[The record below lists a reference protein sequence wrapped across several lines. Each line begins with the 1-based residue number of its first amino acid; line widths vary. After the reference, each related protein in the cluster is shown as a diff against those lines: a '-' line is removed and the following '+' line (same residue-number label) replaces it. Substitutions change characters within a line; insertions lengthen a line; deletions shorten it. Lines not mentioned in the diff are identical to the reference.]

1 MLALLAPLLALTP
14 LFTTPSCPPLAANG
28 SPAIDPASLTQLERC
43 LESLPQ
49 TRQQHRRGQQYS
61 WARHQLH
68 RGIVAEVSAEGRCVH
83 GQAPI
88 ALFSAGPPGAGK
100 TTWLRQHAPGLLKR
114 LSLRIDADALRA
126 ELPDYRGWNATATQ
140 AETGDLVTALLRSI
154 GQPCRVN
161 LLYDGTMTRPG
172 RYLQLI
178 PRLRQLGY
186 RIHIVEITVPETIS
200 QRRALDRYQSSGR
213 YVPAAVIQ
221 ESYRNGPSTVTR
233 LLPLVDGYIQVD
245 GVTGKIRI
253 SKGAP
258 LPHD

>member
-1 MLALLAPLLALTP
+1 MAPLAAS
-14 LFTTPSCPPLAANG
+14 PSCPPLAANG
-28 SPAIDPASLTQLERC
+28 RPAIDPASLTHLERC

-68 RGIVAEVSAEGRCVH
+68 RRIVAEVSAEGRCVH

-100 TTWLRQHAPGLLKR
+100 TTWLRQHAPGLLER

-126 ELPDYRGWNATATQ
+126 KLPEDQGWNAAATQ
-140 AETGDLVTALLRSI
+140 AEAGDLVTALLRSI
-154 GQPCRVN
+154 GQPCRMN

-186 RIHIVEITVPETIS
+186 RIHIVEIIVPEAVS
-200 QRRALDRYQSSGR
+200 QRRVLERYQSSGR

-221 ESYRNGPSTVTR
+221 EAYRNGPATVAR
-233 LLPLVDGYIQVD
+233 LRPLVDGSILVD
-245 GVTGKIRI
+245 GATGAIRI
-253 SKGAP
+253 SSGAP

>member
-1 MLALLAPLLALTP
+1 MIVLLAPLLALTP
-14 LFTTPSCPPLAANG
+14 LAAAPSCPPLAVDG
-28 SPAIDPASLTQLERC
+28 RPAIDPASLMQLEIC
-43 LESLPQ
+43 LKSLPQ

-61 WARHQLH
+61 LGRHQLH
-68 RGIVAEVSAEGRCVH
+68 RRIVAQASAAGRCVH

-100 TTWLRQHAPGLLKR
+100 TTWLRQHAPGLLER
-114 LSLRIDADALRA
+114 LSLRIEPDVLRT
-126 ELPDYRGWNATATQ
+126 ELPEYKGWNAVATQ

-161 LLYDGTMTRPG
+161 VLYDATMSRPD

-186 RIHIVEITVPETIS
+186 RIHIVEITVPEALS
-200 QRRALDRYQSSGR
+200 QQRALDRYQSSGR
-213 YVPAAVIQ
+213 YLPAAVIH
-221 ESYRNGPSTVTR
+221 EDYRKVPSTVAR
-233 LLPLVDGYIQVD
+233 LRPLVDGYLQVD
-245 GVTGKIRI
+245 GETGRIRI
-253 SKGAP
+253 SSGAP